1 MSFRLVTDGTC
12 DLSHAVAL
20 ERDIPVIPFKVSV
33 GNEDFRPYNGDPGL
47 KNTFSIGEFY
57 ARMRAQE
64 NTHTS
69 QINPE
74 DYIRYFTPML
84 EAGEDVLYL
93 AFSSGLS
100 GSCQNA
106 MLAARELEE
115 KYPGRRLEVVDTLCA
130 SLGEGLLVCSLAT
143 IALGRRNSGMP

>member
-115 KYPGRRLEVVDTLCA
+115 KYPGRRLEVVDMPLTVLLDA
-130 SLGEGLLVCSLAT
+130 HGGDLYQSGPQAYLQSLT
-143 IALGRRNSGMP
+143 